1 MKRRLPD
8 DRETAEILATRRTR
22 PAYAAAPPAA
32 RAVARLITPFDQK
45 FGGGPQALKSRW
57 KEIVGETLARF
68 TEPVKVSKPRG
79 GGPASLELKVS
90 GPAAALIQHQAPE
103 ILQRVNLFLGEG
115 AVDRLRIIQGP
126 ITTASPKTRHRRA
139 APLDAAAEA
148 RLRAS
153 LNSAPDSP
161 LKEALLHLGRGVLRA
176 ELEGRVRSPR
186 AKSPLG

>member
-126 ITTASPKTRHRRA
+126 ITSASPAGSPTVSIPTSSRPRPMRRCCRAGSRRRCSACCPTPPPHPRTAPFATLCLAGEIA
-139 APLDAAAEA
+139 AL
-148 RLRAS
+148 
-153 LNSAPDSP
+153 
-161 LKEALLHLGRGVLRA
+161 
-176 ELEGRVRSPR
+176 
-186 AKSPLG
+186 